1 MGETLNQYS
10 GTTPVPY
17 TNTGATPAFLPQT
30 PGYVRGLRN
39 LTDQYH
45 STLASLNSQRV
56 GLGSAYRQ
64 QYGRMGADVQ
74 TARRGLGGAM
84 TGRGMYD
91 SSARGSIDR
100 EQIQM
105 PYGRNLQDLNQQ
117 MNSAYTQIAQ
127 AQQNANLGFNQGLAD
142 LLLQRA
148 ADAISM
154 NPYGLPQTGPQD
166 RTYSLYD
173 YWFDPNNVTAPY
185 GSSSA
190 FA

>member
-1 MGETLNQYS
+1 
-10 GTTPVPY
+10 
-17 TNTGATPAFLPQT
+17 
-30 PGYVRGLRN
+30 
-39 LTDQYH
+39 
-45 STLASLNSQRV
+45 
-56 GLGSAYRQ
+56 
-64 QYGRMGADVQ
+64 
-74 TARRGLGGAM
+74 
-84 TGRGMYD
+84 
-91 SSARGSIDR
+91 
-100 EQIQM
+100 
-105 PYGRNLQDLNQQ
+105 

-127 AQQNANLGFNQGLAD
+127 AQQNANLGFTQGLSD

-154 NPYGLPQTGPQD
+154 NPYALPRTGPQD